1 MRRPDEAPEDF
12 RHPGNLLVV
21 GARGMAGA
29 DFLVRWRGA
38 SGLDLP
44 EFDITNATQCRERL
58 AQLKPHIV
66 VNCAAATAVDWCEDH
81 RDEAFRINADG
92 AGNLAKACAEIGALM
107 VQISTDYV
115 FDGASTTECTEDDPV
130 NPLSVYAESKLAGE
144 RAVIAATRECLVVRI
159 CWLFGHNDRSFV
171 RAMLRAAN
179 GTEPVRV
186 IDDQVGC
193 PTYSHDLAEAVERLV
208 AARARGLFHF
218 TNTGPCTRLDMAR
231 YILAR
236 AGLDPA
242 RLVPIK
248 SSDLPWVA
256 ARPAHNVLSTAKY
269 TKLTG
274 AAPRHWHDAVDDALR
289 RDGIQLRH

>member
-1 MRRPDEAPEDF
+1 
-12 RHPGNLLVV
+12 
-21 GARGMAGA
+21 MAGA
-29 DFLVRWRGA
+29 DFLVRWPGA
-38 SGLDLP
+38 TGLDLP

-58 AQLKPHIV
+58 AELKPHIV

-92 AGNLAKACAEIGALM
+92 AGNLAKACAETGALM

-144 RAVIAATRECLVVRI
+144 RAVIAAYHDEAGGFVQRTRSVRATPGVAIVRI

-256 ARPAHNVLSTAKY
+256 ARPLHNVLSTAKY

-289 RDGIQLRH
+289 RDGIRLRH